1 MSRAAWKRRGCL
13 LCLLGLAAAVAL
25 VPFQGIIWDGG
36 FASAEYRLTFVDGS
50 GKPVPGVVLRVL
62 TRAGGECPL
71 YPIDE
76 FLPDRAPT
84 SDADG
89 RMVFHHAGEGL
100 EFGGREGSNL
110 LGMRFGETDAPQYV
124 CAFSVA
130 GREVHRVRYD
140 DLRPR
145 GERDRLA
152 RVTRPWQNSEWPSR
166 EYAAHH
172 GEWPALRL
180 RLFDGNGDG
189 ELDREE
195 RTAAGY
201 FSRVMERSDFDRRG
215 RDIEFLVVERTI
227 TVSVP

>member
-1 MSRAAWKRRGCL
+1 V
-13 LCLLGLAAAVAL
+13 AVVL
-25 VPFQGIIWDGG
+25 VPFQCIIWDGG
-36 FASAEYRLTFVDGS
+36 FASVEYRLTFIDGAAR
-50 GKPVPGVVLRVL
+50 PVPGVVLRVL
-62 TRAGGECPL
+62 TRAGGDCHL

-76 FLPDRAPT
+76 FLPDQSTT
-84 SDADG
+84 SDAEG
-89 RMVFHHAGEGL
+89 RMVFHHVGEGL
-100 EFGGREGSNL
+100 EFGGREYSNL

-140 DLRPR
+140 DLRRR
-145 GERDRLA
+145 GERDRLPS
-152 RVTRPWQNSEWPSR
+152 VTRPWQYPDWPLR

-172 GEWPALRL
+172 GEWSALRL

-201 FSRVMERSDFDRRG
+201 FGRVMERSEFDRG
-215 RDIEFLVVERTI
+215 KRDVEFLVIERTI
-227 TVSVP
+227 TVSLP